1 MMESKGIL
9 KSVTKDWISGKF
21 QVTFEIEQD
30 ISDSIKNMQ
39 DKPLRITAK
48 QWKEKRSIDANA
60 YYWVLVTKLA
70 ETLHISK
77 PRCHNLM
84 LRRYGQSL
92 TIDGKGAYIRIPDTE
107 KAEETALEA
116 DTYHIRPTSQ
126 VVSGKDGINYRT
138 YVMLLGSS
146 EYDTAEMS
154 HLIEGLVNECKECGI
169 ETLTPDEI
177 SRMMAEYDQNMRR
190 SDG

>member
-1 MMESKGIL
+1 MESKGIL

-169 ETLTPDEI
+169 ETLTHEEL
-177 SRMMAEYDQNMRR
+177 SRMMSEYDQNRRR

>member
-1 MMESKGIL
+1 MESKGIL

-92 TIDGKGAYIRIPDTE
+92 TIDGKGAYIRILDTE

-169 ETLTPDEI
+169 ETLTHEEL
-177 SRMMAEYDQNMRR
+177 SRMMSEYDQNRRR